1 MVTCIHLCYT
11 TVVWRYGE
19 MHPATQRQKTEAV
32 ALMTPEQVAA
42 SPYFH
47 CPALDS
53 FECTADLS
61 DSCGWRIGSADVG
74 NGLETHQPPPEP
86 RPALSSQPAPLR

>member
-1 MVTCIHLCYT
+1 MLY
-11 TVVWRYGE
+11 YGRMALLE
-19 MHPATQRQKTEAV
+19 RCTLQLEAKTEAV
-32 ALMTPEQVAA
+32 TLMTREKVAK

-47 CPALDS
+47 RPALDP

-61 DSCGWRIGSADVG
+61 DSCGWRIGSADMDI
-74 NGLETHQPPPEP
+74 GLETRRPPPKP